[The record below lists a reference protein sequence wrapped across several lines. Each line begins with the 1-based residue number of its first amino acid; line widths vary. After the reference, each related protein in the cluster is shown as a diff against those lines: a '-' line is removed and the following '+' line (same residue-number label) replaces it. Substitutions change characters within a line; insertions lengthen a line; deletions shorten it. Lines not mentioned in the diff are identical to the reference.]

1 MIQDTYPCYTS
12 KNETLFVFNS
22 EGIQGTIAKIII
34 FTPNEEENE
43 WNLAFGDFKNRDIDD
58 SIITNNH
65 DALKIMRTVA
75 YATLEF
81 LKKYPQSVIVIEPVD
96 EKRGMLYNY
105 VFQKN
110 YNVINV
116 VFDII
121 GLKGEMEETYSPTEN
136 YVGFKI
142 SLKSK

>member
-75 YATLEF
+75 MRRSNF
-81 LKKYPQSVIVIEPVD
+81 
-96 EKRGMLYNY
+96 
-105 VFQKN
+105 
-110 YNVINV
+110 
-116 VFDII
+116 
-121 GLKGEMEETYSPTEN
+121 
-136 YVGFKI
+136 
-142 SLKSK
+142 